1 MPMYYFREIN
11 DDLGWFSEFAK
22 TNLLDMVCIILK
34 AYYTTTYLAQN
45 RMEINFVRNVSLTPM
60 CSCTNMYNVEKK

>member
-1 MPMYYFREIN
+1 MKSNELYFKNMICTFYA
-11 DDLGWFSEFAK
+11 FSAHI
-22 TNLLDMVCIILK
+22 VACIILK

-60 CSCTNMYNVEKK
+60 CSCTNMYNVEKKVEF